1 MAILHPPGSN
11 LIIDPTFQIWQRYD
25 GSTPFTTSA
34 AYTSDRKRMFMTTST
49 LSIDRVAGENVNG
62 YTDTEYGLEA
72 TFTSGAVAASN
83 AYIQES
89 VEDVRTLHGT
99 RATINILADI
109 PVGNSIACSCV
120 QHTGSALLSYTNPAN
135 DILVGTGSPTLYT
148 TTIDIPSIGTATISD
163 GSYLGFRIWF
173 DAGTNF
179 DDQTGGLGNQP
190 DGIVKLYAWQIREG
204 TRDSIIEI
212 PRPRQN
218 WDDCYRYYYRHSQ
231 TVAGRH
237 FCNCYAASGNQA
249 FGIFDCPNKFRSPP
263 EFAYPALSDFGLT
276 LGNQSFTPPTIYTL
290 IWNNVNKPAMYMQF
304 GAGTFVPYVGW
315 GGAFYSTTSTY
326 IELSSE
332 L

>member
-1 MAILHPPGSN
+1 MAILHQSGFN

-25 GSTPFTTSA
+25 GSTPFTTNA

-83 AYIQES
+83 AYVQES

-109 PVGNSIACSCV
+109 PVGNSIACSCI

-173 DAGTNF
+173 DAGTDY

-218 WDDCYRYYYRHSQ
+218 RYNCYRYYQYFYRQ
-231 TVAGRH
+231 WQDTDLTRKNFDFLTEMRIAPAVAYSPIVNFGTISGIDRITPW
-237 FCNCYAASGNQA
+237 NCAITFSAGGTSNNLGAYFIPTA
-249 FGIFDCPNKFRSPP
+249 
-263 EFAYPALSDFGLT
+263 EF
-276 LGNQSFTPPTIYTL
+276 
-290 IWNNVNKPAMYMQF
+290 
-304 GAGTFVPYVGW
+304 
-315 GGAFYSTTSTY
+315 
-326 IELSSE
+326 
-332 L
+332 